1 MSRVAGTTFAQ
12 AEGPPVEREL
22 APGPPR
28 QAEGYL
34 QFTTTSLPPED
45 GWVVDRTRETIG
57 LPAHL
62 KVTSTQRFRRTVKSI
77 TPPPPPPLASLT
89 DLLVHLC
96 LTILVSSLRTY
107 LTLTFAPYCAGNGGG
122 GGGNSA
128 KHFPTSTLPLVTS
141 HCAGHVRKSF
151 QPFSEATDRNYRS
164 FALRGLP
171 YPPLN

>member
-122 GGGNSA
+122 GGGELCQTFSNFYAPACNFSLRRA
-128 KHFPTSTLPLVTS
+128 RQEKFPALLR
-141 HCAGHVRKSF
+141 G
-151 QPFSEATDRNYRS
+151 YRPQLQELCPQG
-164 FALRGLP
+164 FALSTT
-171 YPPLN
+171 